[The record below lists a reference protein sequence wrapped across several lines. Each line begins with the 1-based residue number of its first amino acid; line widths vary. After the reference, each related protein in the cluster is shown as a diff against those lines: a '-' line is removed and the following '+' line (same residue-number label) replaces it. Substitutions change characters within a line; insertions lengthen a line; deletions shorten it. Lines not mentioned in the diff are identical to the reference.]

1 MIFNDDMICE
11 SFKEDPYSYH
21 AHEHP
26 ENDKTYQIMFYN
38 QLDESCANVVSIE
51 EFANLFNHDTVMA
64 NTFTFIGKDADM
76 LNNEATR
83 AEIIAA
89 IENQKVL

>member
-1 MIFNDDMICE
+1 MICE
-11 SFKEDPYSYH
+11 SFKEDPYSRN

-38 QLDESCANVVSIE
+38 QNDESCANMVSIE
-51 EFANLFNHDTVMA
+51 ELATLFNLDNVMA
-64 NTFTFIGKDADM
+64 NTFSFIGKDAGTLDNDK
-76 LNNEATR
+76 LRN
-83 AEIIAA
+83 EIIQA

>member
-1 MIFNDDMICE
+1 MICE

-38 QLDESCANVVSIE
+38 QNDESCANIVSID
-51 EFANLFNHDTVMA
+51 EFATLFNLDNVMA
-64 NTFTFIGKDADM
+64 NSFAFIGKDAGTLDNDK
-76 LNNEATR
+76 LRN
-83 AEIIAA
+83 EIIQA
-89 IENQKVL
+89 IETQKVL

>member
-1 MIFNDDMICE
+1 MICE
-11 SFKEDPYSYH
+11 SFKENPYSHH

-26 ENDKTYQIMFYN
+26 EDDKTYQIMFYN

-51 EFANLFNHDTVMA
+51 EFANLFNHDAVIA
-64 NTFTFIGKDADM
+64 NTFTFIGKDAGTLD
-76 LNNEATR
+76 NEATR

-89 IENQKVL
+89 IEKKES

>member
-1 MIFNDDMICE
+1 MICE
-11 SFKEDPYSYH
+11 SFKENPYSHH

-26 ENDKTYQIMFYN
+26 KDDKTYQIMFYN
-38 QLDESCANVVSIE
+38 QLDESCGNVVSIE
-51 EFANLFNHDTVMA
+51 EFANLFNHDAVMA

-89 IENQKVL
+89 IEKKES

>member
-1 MIFNDDMICE
+1 MICE

-38 QLDESCANVVSIE
+38 QNDESCANMVSIE
-51 EFANLFNHDTVMA
+51 ELANLFNHDAVMA
-64 NTFTFIGKDADM
+64 NSFAFIGKDAGTLDNDK
-76 LNNEATR
+76 LRN
-83 AEIIAA
+83 EIIQA

>member
-1 MIFNDDMICE
+1 MICE
-11 SFKEDPYSYH
+11 SFKEDPYSRN

-38 QLDESCANVVSIE
+38 QNDESCANYVSIDE
-51 EFANLFNHDTVMA
+51 LASLFNIDKVMA
-64 NTFTFIGKDADM
+64 NTFSFIGKDAGTLD
-76 LNNEATR
+76 NEAIR

-89 IENQKVL
+89 IEKMES